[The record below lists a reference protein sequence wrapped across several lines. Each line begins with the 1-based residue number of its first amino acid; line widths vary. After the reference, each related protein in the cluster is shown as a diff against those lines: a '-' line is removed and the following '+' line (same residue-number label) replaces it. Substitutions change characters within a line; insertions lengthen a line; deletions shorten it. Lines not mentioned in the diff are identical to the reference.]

1 MHPVIPGIDSLIAQ
15 AEKYKSLRLG
25 LITNNAACTHSGESS
40 RTALLKSELQIV
52 KLFSPE
58 HGLSAAGIDGAF
70 QKNFTDPVTQLPVI
84 SLYGEKL
91 KPDAAAI
98 NDIDAFLF
106 DVPDVGCR
114 YYTYL
119 WTMTLA
125 MEAAATHHKKFLLL
139 DRPNPAGG
147 NLQMTEGHMLDET
160 NCSSF
165 IGRWNIPLRHC
176 CTLGELAIFFS
187 KTKIPNTDLEI
198 IRLKNWNRNEKPLLK
213 NEKFIPPSPAIR
225 DMETVVLYSGMGLL
239 EGVNLSEGWGTPT
252 PFKIT
257 GAPWIDEKL
266 LAQEF
271 DALKLPGIKA
281 NPVCFIPNEGMYRD
295 TNCKGLK
302 FSITNTETFRPVHT
316 ALQLIRLIQKLFPQH
331 CRPRKYPTVANPSG
345 ENHLDRLTGVLHSF
359 EKSATGEI
367 EKEKFWT
374 PDSWEAVIRNSLLY

>member
-1 MHPVIPGIDSLIAQ
+1 MYPIIPGIDSLIAQ

-25 LITNNAACTHSGESS
+25 LITNNAAFTFSGESS
-40 RTALLKSELQIV
+40 RTALLKSGLQIV

-58 HGLSAAGIDGAF
+58 HGLSAAGVDGAF
-70 QKNFTDPVTQLPVI
+70 QKNFTDPVTELPVI

-98 NDIDAFLF
+98 KDLDALLF
-106 DVPDVGCR
+106 DIPDVGCR

-125 MEAAATHHKKFLLL
+125 MEAAAAHHKKFILL

-147 NLQMTEGHMLDET
+147 NLLMTEGPMLDET

-165 IGRWNIPLRHC
+165 IGRWDIPLRHC
-176 CTLGELAIFFS
+176 CTLGELALYFS

-198 IRLKNWNRNEKPLLK
+198 IKLKNWNRNEKPLLK
-213 NEKFIPPSPAIR
+213 SEKFIPPSPAIR

-239 EGVNLSEGWGTPT
+239 EGVNLSEGRGTST

-271 DALKLPGIKA
+271 AALNLFGIKA
-281 NPVCFIPNEGMYRD
+281 NPVHFTPNEGMYKD
-295 TNCKGLK
+295 TECKGLK
-302 FSITNTETFRPVHT
+302 FSITNTEAFRPVHT

-331 CRPRKYPTVANPSG
+331 CQPRKYPTVANPSG

-359 EKSATGEI
+359 EKTATGEI

-374 PDSWEAVIRNSLLY
+374 PDSWNAAISSSLLY